1 MDAYLTADAVRTL
14 GAVRRLARASSARGF
29 LLGHRRGD
37 RIYVESALPS
47 PVNKWPSLD
56 SFYELDAELGG
67 KIIGFFIFRAAAAA
81 RKPLLQP
88 FGTGKVLIEI
98 GTRGGSKADFRG
110 ALIDYRDRFEFQVIS
125 VIAER
130 PDR

>member
-1 MDAYLTADAVRTL
+1 MDIFLTADAVRIL
-14 GAVRRLARASSARGF
+14 RAVRRLARASGARGF

-37 RIYVESALPS
+37 RVYIESALPS
-47 PVNKWPSLD
+47 PANTWPALD
-56 SFYELDAELGG
+56 SFYALDAELGG
-67 KIIGFFIFRAAAAA
+67 KTVGFFILRAAAAA
-81 RKPLLQP
+81 RKALLQP

-98 GTRGGSKADFRG
+98 GTRVGSKANFRG
-110 ALIDYRDRFEFQVIS
+110 ALIDYRERFVFKPLR